1 MRIAAVQGWPLP
13 TSSANSARASWIS
26 SSSLKSLGPST
37 SRFSDDLANF
47 IGIHPAVVLLKKR
60 LTGRLQFGA
69 RLHEA
74 LRHFRKLHPRH
85 HSSPRTRSGVPLPS
99 TVAQT
104 EAGCWKIGNAHV

>member
-1 MRIAAVQGWPLP
+1 MRIAAVHDWPLP
-13 TSSANSARASWIS
+13 TSSAKSARASWIS

-74 LRHFRKLHPRH
+74 LRHFRKLHPRRSEEH
-85 HSSPRTRSGVPLPS
+85 TSELQSLMRTSYAVFCL
-99 TVAQT
+99 
-104 EAGCWKIGNAHV
+104 